1 MQIPVIETQNPY
13 LGWDPILGTRAIV
26 MVREPK
32 RFRFS
37 IDFGRGAET
46 VYAQFR
52 VYKKK
57 RGRRKFKL
65 RHMFTRSI
73 GYGGK

>member
-1 MQIPVIETQNPY
+1 MKSNIPIIETQNPY

-57 RGRRKFKL
+57 RNRRKFKI
-65 RHMFTRSI
+65 RKQFTRAI
-73 GYGGK
+73 KYK